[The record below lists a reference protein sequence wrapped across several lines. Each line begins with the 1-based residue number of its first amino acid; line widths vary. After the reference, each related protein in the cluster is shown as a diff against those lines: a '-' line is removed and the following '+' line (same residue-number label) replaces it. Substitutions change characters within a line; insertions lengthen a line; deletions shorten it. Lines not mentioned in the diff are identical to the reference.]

1 MYIVVE
7 FLFITSIPPREEFRK
22 NLDFRLRFNLSNV
35 CDIFILLF
43 SLNYYMYT
51 KLTNKPELLGSHN
64 LTCLS
69 DEPVTICLFKGE

>member
-1 MYIVVE
+1 MYIEVK

-22 NLDFRLRFNLSNV
+22 NLSLKFNLSNV
-35 CDIFILLF
+35 CDIFVLLF
-43 SLNYYMYT
+43 SLNNYT

>member
-7 FLFITSIPPREEFRK
+7 FLFITSIPPREKFRK
-22 NLDFRLRFNLSNV
+22 NLDLSLRFNLSNV
-35 CDIFILLF
+35 CDIIILLL
-43 SLNYYMYT
+43 SLNYYT